1 MNEYKNRYWN
11 YLMGTVVKTTPENVE
26 QAHQSLFHA
35 TMNLPQAAAWCGMT
49 QREIKQTFREYL
61 KYHAA
66 NFEITEDT
74 TSLPRREE

>member
-1 MNEYKNRYWN
+1 
-11 YLMGTVVKTTPENVE
+11 MGTVVKTTPENVE
-26 QAHQSLFHA
+26 QAHQALFHA

-66 NFEITEDT
+66 NFEITEDAST
-74 TSLPRREE
+74 LSWREE